1 MFWLLLETPKIC
13 YINAVAPSS
22 FPSHT
27 SVGAAIPL
35 LRENILKD
43 SNKKQRETEVPFV
56 LSKATEISSKKEAVS
71 VQRVIQH
78 LLIIATLHSLGN
90 CHCGF
95 YWLTPHSPLNLETV
109 LLSLTQ
115 GTWFE
120 GELGMWS
127 WTRAPC

>member
-13 YINAVAPSS
+13 CINEVVPSS

-27 SVGAAIPL
+27 SVGATIPL

-78 LLIIATLHSLGN
+78 LLIIATLHSLSN
-90 CHCGF
+90 CHCAF
-95 YWLTPHSPLNLETV
+95 YWPTLHSPLNLETV

-120 GELGMWS
+120 GELGTWS
-127 WTRAPC
+127 CTRAPC